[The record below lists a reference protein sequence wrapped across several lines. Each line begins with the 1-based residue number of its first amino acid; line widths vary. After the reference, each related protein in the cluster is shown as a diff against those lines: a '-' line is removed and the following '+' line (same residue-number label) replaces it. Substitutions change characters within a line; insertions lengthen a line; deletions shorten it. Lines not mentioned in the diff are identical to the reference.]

1 MTLDTIYISYYEFFE
16 ATEERV
22 KHHLFSIKVRD
33 LESLMDLPILEG
45 SMFLDCL
52 RRGFFEMVGLISVIF
67 LINKNLFCK

>member
-1 MTLDTIYISYYEFFE
+1 MTLDTIHISYYEFFE

-22 KHHLFSIKVRD
+22 KHHLFSIKVR
-33 LESLMDLPILEG
+33 DLPILEG